1 MLLKQ
6 NCYITQATAQQGKSA
21 EQRFY
26 EAKLPNVVHIS
37 YLAIFWIQPKRSSIN
52 LVPAAIIAR
61 YTVNNRLDFNFL
73 YATHFSYL
81 ACVHSL

>member
-26 EAKLPNVVHIS
+26 QAKLPNVVHIS
-37 YLAIFWIQPKRSSIN
+37 YLAVWCSGN
-52 LVPAAIIAR
+52 L
-61 YTVNNRLDFNFL
+61 LDP
-73 YATHFSYL
+73 T
-81 ACVHSL
+81 